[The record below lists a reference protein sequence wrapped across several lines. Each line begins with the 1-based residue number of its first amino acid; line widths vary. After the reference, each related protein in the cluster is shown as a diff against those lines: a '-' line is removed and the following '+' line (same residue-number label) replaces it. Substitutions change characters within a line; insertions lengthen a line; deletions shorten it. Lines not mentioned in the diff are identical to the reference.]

1 MLLFLPGKRNF
12 VVSGSLPG
20 KTKLHS
26 IENITKD
33 RESSTAAELRG
44 RASRR
49 GCCFERQGG
58 LFSTLD
64 SFPQIIKKEGD
75 FKCSAV
81 CQCSTVCQW
90 RKLKTR
96 VMFATISFGEWE
108 TEERGRHGIRLLLGW
123 SLFILW
129 PCLGSFLRGN
139 WNAFVISIYN

>member
-33 RESSTAAELRG
+33 RESSTAEELRG
-44 RASRR
+44 RESRR
-49 GCCFERQGG
+49 DCSFESQGG

-64 SFPQIIKKEGD
+64 PFPQIIKKESD
-75 FKCSAV
+75 FK
-81 CQCSTVCQW
+81 CSTVCQW

-96 VMFATISFGEWE
+96 VMFTTICFGEWK
-108 TEERGRHGIRLLLGW
+108 TEERGRHGIRLLLCW

-139 WNAFVISIYN
+139 CNAFFISIYN